1 MLQTD
6 RQAAGTVTY
15 LFIVFRGPRGARQ
28 LGGQRSVIP
37 PLSHSVFV
45 SVLSVKSSKLMQN
58 FHKG

>member
-15 LFIVFRGPRGARQ
+15 LFIVFRGPCGARQ

-37 PLSHSVFV
+37 PLGHSVFV
-45 SVLSVKSSKLMQN
+45 SILSVESSKLMQN